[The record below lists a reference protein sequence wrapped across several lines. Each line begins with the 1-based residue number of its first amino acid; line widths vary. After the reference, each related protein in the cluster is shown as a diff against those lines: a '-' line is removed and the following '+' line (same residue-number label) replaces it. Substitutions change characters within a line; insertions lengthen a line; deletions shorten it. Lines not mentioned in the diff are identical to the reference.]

1 MTAHSPIRPHRALP
15 LLAALALLGLGGC
28 SPASV
33 DAGQV
38 GIKTQWGAVQPD
50 VYQEGLYLTWVGQ
63 NIVSIDARVQK
74 KEVSASASSKDMQV
88 VTAVIALNYR
98 IDTANAP
105 NLYQKVG
112 DLAQVEANIIDPV
125 LMEAVKTATAQ
136 YNAEELITERR
147 QVKDAISTYVKERL
161 EQSYLIVTDLSIV
174 NFTFDSKY
182 QDAIEAKQVAEQQVL
197 AAGNDLKRIEVEAK
211 QAEASALGRANAMLI
226 EARAEA
232 ERQALLRATM
242 TPELVEWEA
251 IQKWDG
257 SMPVV
262 LGEGSAF
269 VDVASIANAQKK

>member
-1 MTAHSPIRPHRALP
+1 MTTQSPLRSSRALP
-15 LLAALALLGLGGC
+15 LLAGLALLGLGGC

-63 NIVSIDARVQK
+63 NIVPLDARVQK
-74 KEVSASASSKDMQV
+74 KEVSASASSKDLQV
-88 VTAVIALNYR
+88 VSAVIALNYR

-105 NLYQKVG
+105 KLYQSVG

-147 QVKDAISTYVKERL
+147 QVKDAIATYVKERL
-161 EQSYLIVTDLSIV
+161 EQSYLLVTDLSIV

-182 QDAIEAKQVAEQQVL
+182 QDAIEAKQVAEQQAL

-211 QAEASALGRANAMLI
+211 QAEASAQGRANAMLI

-257 SMPVV
+257 SMPIVM
-262 LGEGSAF
+262 GEGGSF
-269 VDVASIANAQKK
+269 VDVAAIANTRKK